1 MMSWVGALLTTVVAA
16 GGVPMVPAGG
26 GNALTLPAHR
36 HSVRIETGNGHAP
49 TWLLAI
55 QQQGAEG
62 EGLNLFRS
70 EDGFQGFSKLAEIQP
85 DASHHDRAE
94 LVAVGRDVAMV
105 YAYEGPSLAASSRHD
120 VYFQWWRYDAAQDTW
135 TPEPAVR
142 VFNADS
148 STAYSRALLARDSKG
163 RLWVQAFRLES
174 DGGST
179 AVVAVSTDGG
189 TSFQKQPDLGRT
201 RKRGGGRL
209 LSVGSKLVF
218 FWAMHDG
225 FEPTRLRVR
234 DAADPLDTW
243 GPQRDAFSD
252 GIYHGAALSAVED
265 GKGGIH
271 LVYKDETE
279 RLYYRRFD
287 GTSFG
292 SRILVEGTPDW
303 ALQPAVTRIGDALYV
318 FYNHFQTA
326 TDYEIRVRVL
336 RNGVFSDPVTLDSRT
351 SFKGYLS
358 TLDVLPDSVT
368 EVPCFYGDS
377 VDANSSGRVM
387 RVALA
392 RQPEGGGGS
401 GQDGGTPD
409 AGSGTPDGG
418 VDAGTPDAGSSDAG
432 SGTADGGVDAGTPDA
447 GSGTDAGVDAGT
459 PPVDAG
465 TQGPV
470 TLEPVFTNTTHEVL
484 AVDGAGTVYA
494 LALDGS
500 RSKLLASTDGGRTF
514 SARGQGVGGASF
526 WVMAALKDG
535 TLLAQMSRSGSYHL
549 ERSTDGGR
557 TWADVASLGSYR
569 AMSPASFAELG
580 STVFFLEYQT
590 FTSGNTPLRLW
601 ASTDGGA
608 TWATRATFQDH
619 RHGTALYADATR
631 SVLWATFGSSS
642 AQAAVVRSTDG
653 GRTWTKVMGGYAANA
668 VTGTVLS
675 GGELLLGQS
684 TLYEPEHPKL
694 LRVYASGRVD
704 ALMTLPGPAY
714 SVDALMGGGF
724 VMGTAR
730 ADVGDVQPA
739 SDLYA
744 RLFTS
749 TDGVA
754 WMEARRY
761 ERATSGVL
769 ARAEVWG
776 VLPGGDLV
784 VRAENLKGFGT
795 GGKGF
800 QVLRVKR

>member
-16 GGVPMVPAGG
+16 GGVSMVPAGG

-36 HSVRIETGNGHAP
+36 HAVRIETGNGHAP

-148 STAYSRALLARDSKG
+148 ATAYSRALLARDSKG
-163 RLWVQAFRLES
+163 RLWVQAFRLEP

-368 EVPCFYGDS
+368 EVPCFYGDA

-392 RQPEGGGGS
+392 RQPEGGGS

-409 AGSGTPDGG
+409 GGGAPDGGSGTPDGGGASDGGSGTDGG
-418 VDAGTPDAGSSDAG
+418 VDAGTPDGG
-432 SGTADGGVDAGTPDA
+432 SGADGGVDAGTP
-447 GSGTDAGVDAGT
+447 
-459 PPVDAG
+459 PVDGG

-500 RSKLLASTDGGRTF
+500 RSKLWASTDGGRTF

-608 TWATRATFQDH
+608 TWTTRATFQDH

-668 VTGTVLS
+668 VTGTVLP

-714 SVDALMGGGF
+714 SLDALTGGGF
-724 VMGTAR
+724 VLGTAR

-749 TDGVA
+749 TDGVT
-754 WMEARRY
+754 WREARSY

>member
-1 MMSWVGALLTTVVAA
+1 
-16 GGVPMVPAGG
+16 MVPAGG

-36 HSVRIETGNGHAP
+36 HSVRIETGNGHSP

-55 QQQGAEG
+55 QQQEAEG
-62 EGLNLFRS
+62 QGLNLFRS
-70 EDGFQGFSKLAEIQP
+70 EDGFQSFSKLAEIQP

-105 YAYEGPSLAASSRHD
+105 YAYEAPSLAASSRHD
-120 VYFQWWRYDAAQDTW
+120 VYFQWWRYDEAQDTW

-148 STAYSRALLARDSKG
+148 ATAYSRALLARDSKG
-163 RLWVQAFRLES
+163 RLWVQAFRLEP
-174 DGGST
+174 DGGAT
-179 AVVAVSTDGG
+179 AVIAVSTDGG
-189 TSFQKQPDLGRT
+189 ASFQRQPDLGRT
-201 RKRGGGRL
+201 KKRGGGRL

-225 FEPTRLRVR
+225 FEPTRMRVR

-336 RNGVFSDPVTLDSRT
+336 RDGVFSDPVTLDSRT

-368 EVPCFYGDS
+368 EVPCFYGDAA
-377 VDANSSGRVM
+377 DANSSGRVM

-401 GQDGGTPD
+401 SGQDGGVPDGGGGVPDGGVD

-418 VDAGTPDAGSSDAG
+418 VDAGTPDAGS
-432 SGTADGGVDAGTPDA
+432 GTPD
-447 GSGTDAGVDAGT
+447 GGVDAGT
-459 PPVDAG
+459 PPVDG
-465 TQGPV
+465 GVQGPA
-470 TLEPVFTNTTHEVL
+470 TLEPVLTNTTHEVL

-557 TWADVASLGSYR
+557 TWADVAALGNYR

-590 FTSGNTPLRLW
+590 FTSANTPLRLW

-608 TWATRATFQDH
+608 TWTARATFQDH
-619 RHGTALYADATR
+619 RHGTALYADTTR
-631 SVLWATFGSSS
+631 SALWATFGSSS
-642 AQAAVVRSTDG
+642 TQAAVVRSTDG

-704 ALMTLPGPAY
+704 ALLTLPGPAY
-714 SVDALMGGGF
+714 SLDALGGGGF
-724 VMGTAR
+724 VLGTAR

-739 SDLYA
+739 SDVYA

-749 TDGVA
+749 TDAVT
-754 WMEARRY
+754 WVEARKY

-776 VLPGGDLV
+776 ELPNGDLV
-784 VRAENLKGFGT
+784 VRADNLKGFGT

>member
-1 MMSWVGALLTTVVAA
+1 
-16 GGVPMVPAGG
+16 MVPAGG

-36 HSVRIETGNGHAP
+36 HAVRIETGNGHAP

-62 EGLNLFRS
+62 QGLNLFRS
-70 EDGFQGFSKLAEIQP
+70 EDGFQSFSKLAEIQP

-105 YAYEGPSLAASSRHD
+105 YAYEAPSLAASSRHD
-120 VYFQWWRYDAAQDTW
+120 VYFQWWRYDADGDTW

-148 STAYSRALLARDSKG
+148 ATAYSRALLARDSKG
-163 RLWVQAFRLES
+163 RLWVQAFRLEA
-174 DGGST
+174 DGGAT

-189 TSFQKQPDLGRT
+189 ASFQRQPDLGRT

-225 FEPTRLRVR
+225 FEPTRMRVR

-326 TDYEIRVRVL
+326 TDYEIRARVL

-368 EVPCFYGDS
+368 EVPCFYGDA

-392 RQPEGGGGS
+392 RQPEGGGS

-409 AGSGTPDGG
+409 GGFDAGTPDGG
-418 VDAGTPDAGSSDAG
+418 SGTDAGTGTDA
-432 SGTADGGVDAGTPDA
+432 GVDAGTPDA
-447 GSGTDAGVDAGT
+447 GSGTDGGVDAGT
-459 PPVDAG
+459 PPGDGGV
-465 TQGPV
+465 QGPV

-526 WVMAALKDG
+526 WVMAVLKDG

-557 TWADVASLGSYR
+557 TWADVAALGSYR

-580 STVFFLEYQT
+580 GAVFFLEYQT
-590 FTSGNTPLRLW
+590 FTSESTPLRLW

-608 TWATRATFQDH
+608 TWSTRATFQDH

-631 SVLWATFGSSS
+631 GALWATFGSSS

-653 GRTWTKVMGGYAANA
+653 GRNWTKVMGGYAANA
-668 VTGTVLS
+668 VTGTVLP
-675 GGELLLGQS
+675 GGELLMGQS

-714 SVDALMGGGF
+714 SLEALTGGGF
-724 VMGTAR
+724 VLGTAR

-739 SDLYA
+739 SDLFA

-754 WMEARRY
+754 WMEARGY

-769 ARAEVWG
+769 ARVEVWG

-784 VRAENLKGFGT
+784 VRAENLKGFGA

>member
-36 HSVRIETGNGHAP
+36 HAVRIETGNGHAP

-148 STAYSRALLARDSKG
+148 ATAYSRALLARDSKG

-189 TSFQKQPDLGRT
+189 LSFQKQPDLGRT

-209 LSVGSKLVF
+209 LSVGSKLAF

-368 EVPCFYGDS
+368 EVPCFYGDA

-409 AGSGTPDGG
+409 GGAGTQDGG
-418 VDAGTPDAGSSDAG
+418 GSSDAG
-432 SGTADGGVDAGTPDA
+432 SGTTDGGADAGTPDG

-459 PPVDAG
+459 PPVDG
-465 TQGPV
+465 GVQGPV

-500 RSKLLASTDGGRTF
+500 RSKLWASTDGGRTF

-590 FTSGNTPLRLW
+590 FTSGNAPLRLW

-608 TWATRATFQDH
+608 TWATRVTFQDH

-668 VTGTVLS
+668 VTGTVLP

-714 SVDALMGGGF
+714 SVDALTGGGF
-724 VMGTAR
+724 VLGTAR

-754 WMEARRY
+754 WTEARSY

-784 VRAENLKGFGT
+784 VRTENLKGFGT

>member
-1 MMSWVGALLTTVVAA
+1 
-16 GGVPMVPAGG
+16 MVPAGG

-36 HSVRIETGNGHAP
+36 HAVRIETGNGHAP

-70 EDGFQGFSKLAEIQP
+70 EDGFQGFTKLAEIQP

-94 LVAVGRDVAMV
+94 LVAVGRDVAVV
-105 YAYEGPSLAASSRHD
+105 YAYEAPSLAASSRHD
-120 VYFQWWRYDAAQDTW
+120 VYFQWWRYDEAQDTW

-148 STAYSRALLARDSKG
+148 TTAYSRALLARDSRG

-174 DGGST
+174 DGGAT

-189 TSFQKQPDLGRT
+189 ASFQRQPDLGRT

-326 TDYEIRVRVL
+326 TDYEIQVRVL
-336 RNGVFSDPVTLDSRT
+336 RNGAFSDPVTLDSRT

-368 EVPCFYGDS
+368 EVPCFYGDA

-387 RVALA
+387 RVALP

-401 GQDGGTPD
+401 GQDGGTSD
-409 AGSGTPDGG
+409 GGGGGIDGGAGTPDGG
-418 VDAGTPDAGSSDAG
+418 SAPDAGTPDAG
-432 SGTADGGVDAGTPDA
+432 TDG
-447 GSGTDAGVDAGT
+447 GVDAGT
-459 PPVDAG
+459 PPVDG
-465 TQGPV
+465 GVQGPV

-500 RSKLLASTDGGRTF
+500 RSKLWASTDGGRTF
-514 SARGQGVGGASF
+514 SARGQGLGGASF
-526 WVMAALKDG
+526 WVMAVLKDG

-549 ERSTDGGR
+549 ERSTDGGA
-557 TWADVASLGSYR
+557 TWADVAALGSYR

-580 STVFFLEYQT
+580 NTVFFLEYQT
-590 FTSGNTPLRLW
+590 FTSANTPLRLW
-601 ASTDGGA
+601 ASTDGGV
-608 TWATRATFQDH
+608 TWAVRATFQDH

-642 AQAAVVRSTDG
+642 AQAAVKRSTDG
-653 GRTWTKVMGGYAANA
+653 GRTWTKVMDGYAANA
-668 VTGTVLS
+668 VTGEVLA

-714 SVDALMGGGF
+714 SLNALPGGGF
-724 VMGTAR
+724 VLGTAR

-739 SDLYA
+739 SDVYA

-754 WMEARRY
+754 WLEARRF
-761 ERATSGVL
+761 ERATSTSL

-776 VLPGGDLV
+776 VLPNGDLV

>member
-36 HSVRIETGNGHAP
+36 HAVRIETGPGHAP

-55 QQQGAEG
+55 QQQGSGG

-70 EDGFQGFSKLAEIQP
+70 EDGFRSFTKLAAVQP

-120 VYFQWWRYDAAQDTW
+120 VYFQWWRYDAGEDTW
-135 TPEPAVR
+135 APQPAVR
-142 VFNADS
+142 VFNADGT
-148 STAYSRALLARDSKG
+148 TAYSRALLARDSKG
-163 RLWVQAFRLES
+163 RLWVQAFRLEP

-189 TSFQKQPDLGRT
+189 ATFQRQPDLGWT
-201 RKRGGGRL
+201 KHRGGGRL

-225 FEPTRLRVR
+225 FEPTRMRVR

-243 GPQRDAFSD
+243 GPQRNAFSE

-292 SRILVEGTPDW
+292 ARILVEETPDW

-326 TDYEIRVRVL
+326 TDYELRVRVL
-336 RNGVFSDPVTLDSRT
+336 RGGVLSDPVTLDSRT

-358 TLDVLPDSVT
+358 TVDVLPDSVT
-368 EVPCFYGDS
+368 EVPCFYGDA
-377 VDANSSGRVM
+377 VDASSSGRVM

-392 RQPEGGGGS
+392 RQPGGGGG

-409 AGSGTPDGG
+409 GGSGTDGG
-418 VDAGTPDAGSSDAG
+418 VDAGTPDAG
-432 SGTADGGVDAGTPDA
+432 TDG
-447 GSGTDAGVDAGT
+447 GVDAGT
-459 PPVDAG
+459 PPVDG
-465 TQGPV
+465 GVQGPV
-470 TLEPVFTNTTHEVL
+470 TLEPVFSNTTHEVL

-500 RSKLLASTDGGRTF
+500 RSKLWASTDGGRTF

-526 WVMAALKDG
+526 WVMAALKNG

-557 TWADVASLGSYR
+557 TWADVAALGSYR
-569 AMSPASFAELG
+569 AMSPASFAQLG

-590 FTSGNTPLRLW
+590 FTSANTPLRLW

-608 TWATRATFQDH
+608 TWTARATFQDH

-631 SVLWATFGSSS
+631 NVLWATFGSSS
-642 AQAAVVRSTDG
+642 AQAAVMRSTDG
-653 GRTWTKVMGGYAANA
+653 GRTWTKVMAGYAANA

-714 SVDALMGGGF
+714 SLAALAGRGY
-724 VMGTAR
+724 VLGTAR

-739 SDLYA
+739 SDVYA

-754 WMEARRY
+754 WTEARRY

-776 VLPGGDLV
+776 VLANGDLV
-784 VRAENLKGFGT
+784 VRAENLKGFGA